1 MLRASSIITHSV
13 LLYPHM
19 ERKLRICLHLRLITH
34 YSLVLVYSIHC
45 AIYIKTIR
53 IKISIPTGG
62 DIGSEVKYT
71 ANGEH
76 SGMYICLDPIQ
87 GGSFAG
93 GLTAKVGSAAE
104 ASLTGQGMHMY
115 IKGI

>member
-1 MLRASSIITHSV
+1 MNNPCHFIIIMLRGSFFHNKFSPTLPGLREINPTYVPHTFWHIETIQII
-13 LLYPHM
+13 
-19 ERKLRICLHLRLITH
+19 
-34 YSLVLVYSIHC
+34 
-45 AIYIKTIR
+45 
-53 IKISIPTGG
+53 ISISTGG
-62 DIGSEVKYT
+62 DIGSEVRYT

-115 IKGI
+115 MKGM